1 MSEMTRSG
9 HSREMAGRRIVGSNR
24 TTSTAGWE
32 VMQMRNRV
40 VSESAA
46 ELIARTVR
54 DWAHHNGLPPQA
66 PVETAAQLAA
76 AEFGAGAGVLEACGA
91 ARKLLRSWANH
102 PSSQRYMA
110 GVDQG
115 GPFAHITH
123 VDNVVGAA

>member
-9 HSREMAGRRIVGSNR
+9 HSREEVGRRTVGSNR

-32 VMQMRNRV
+32 VVQMRNRV

-54 DWAHHNGLPPQA
+54 EWAHHNGLPSQA
-66 PVETAAQLAA
+66 PVEAAAQLAA
-76 AEFGAGAGVLEACGA
+76 AEFGSGAGVLEACGA
-91 ARKLLRSWANH
+91 ARRLLRSWANH

-110 GVDQG
+110 AVDEG
-115 GPFAHITH
+115 GPYVHIT
-123 VDNVVGAA
+123 DADQVGAA